1 MLKISVSILSLFVG
15 AAVSSASTTALADD
29 CSNDPTVLG
38 TSRTIS
44 VRPSDFPLVGKLN
57 YPESLRLNER
67 EVVLTFDDGPSAPY
81 TGTILDIL
89 AAECVKA
96 TFFMAGNAIVDAP
109 DLLRRAFNER
119 HTIGTHTF
127 ADENLNEVP
136 LERAKADIDKG
147 IVTAIEAIGN
157 RDDLAP
163 FFRAPDLEISKHA
176 ERYALSQ
183 GLMVWSADVEAED
196 SDDPSEEELV
206 AKVVAGLEEEG
217 RGILLLHDSQPVTAR
232 ALRQL
237 IAELKA
243 RKFKIVHVVP
253 AKRPTTTGSVR

>member
-1 MLKISVSILSLFVG
+1 MLKISASALSLFLV
-15 AAVSSASTTALADD
+15 AAGTSVSTSALAVD
-29 CSNDPTVLG
+29 CPNNPTAQG

-44 VRPSDFPLVGKLN
+44 VKPSEFPLVGKLN
-57 YPESLRLNER
+57 YPETLRLSDH

-81 TGTILDIL
+81 TGTILDAL
-89 AAECVKA
+89 AAECIKA
-96 TFFMAGNAIVDAP
+96 TFFMVGNAIVDAP
-109 DLLRRAFNER
+109 DLLRRAFNEG

-127 ADENLNEVP
+127 ADDNLKEVP
-136 LERAKADIDKG
+136 FEQAKGDIDKG
-147 IVTAIEAIGN
+147 VATAIEAIGN

-163 FFRAPDLEISKHA
+163 FFRAPDLEISRQA

-183 GLMVWSADVEAED
+183 GLMIWSADVEAED
-196 SDDPSEEELV
+196 WSEPTEEEFV
-206 AKVVAGLEEEG
+206 AKIISGLEEEG

-243 RKFKIVHVVP
+243 RKFKIVHVIP
-253 AKRPTTTGSVR
+253 AKRPMTTGSAR